1 MENALGLRYY
11 DEEGSDEGKAE
22 FRTKLGYEN
31 YSNLNAC
38 MYFYEVSEKAISFIA
53 LSCPAVRKV
62 EDLDRKEISQWFA
75 ANGYTFVKKQKKSNA
90 PGTVYESK
98 AVGVR
103 AHIYL
108 KANGN
113 CFIEISK

>member
-38 MYFYEVSEKAISFIA
+38 MY
-53 LSCPAVRKV
+53 L
-62 EDLDRKEISQWFA
+62 
-75 ANGYTFVKKQKKSNA
+75 
-90 PGTVYESK
+90 
-98 AVGVR
+98 
-103 AHIYL
+103 
-108 KANGN
+108 
-113 CFIEISK
+113 